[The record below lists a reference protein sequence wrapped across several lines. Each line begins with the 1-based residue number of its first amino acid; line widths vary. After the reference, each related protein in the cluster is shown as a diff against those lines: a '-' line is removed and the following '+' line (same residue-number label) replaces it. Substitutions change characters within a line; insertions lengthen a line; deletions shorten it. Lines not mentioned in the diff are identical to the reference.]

1 MSNDQMPNGQGA
13 PAAAP
18 RFYHASS
25 RLRRA
30 LPYFIRNGP
39 LAIASSSMP
48 GFVNYIII
56 FFFVPALFP
65 LLVERHGWRKGF
77 AYTAVTGVV
86 ALGTYAVV
94 RAAYAANAGGAVEQH
109 WIENIPFYLNP
120 LSLLRLEYTYG
131 LPLFAGYSIVM
142 VAFAAI
148 ILLNGVS
155 LLHRGERWHLG
166 IAALINVPL
175 FLLFCYSGETRNLS
189 LLFPGLIMC
198 AGAAVQRLIAL
209 PSAPSRPH
217 VHG

>member
-1 MSNDQMPNGQGA
+1 MSNDQSS
-13 PAAAP
+13 PAVPP
-18 RFYHASS
+18 RFYHPSS

-48 GFVNYIII
+48 GFVNYVII

-65 LLVERHGWRKGF
+65 LLVARHGWRKGF
-77 AYTAVTGVV
+77 VFTAVTGGA
-86 ALGTYAVV
+86 ALATYALV
-94 RAAYAANAGGAVEQH
+94 RAAYAQNAGGAVEQH

-120 LSLLRLEYTYG
+120 LSLLRAEYTYG

-142 VAFAAI
+142 LVFTAI
-148 ILLNGVS
+148 IVLNGFRF
-155 LLHRGERWHLG
+155 LGQAERWHLW
-166 IAALINVPL
+166 IAALINMPL

-189 LLFPGLIMC
+189 LLFPGLIVC
-198 AGAAVQRLIAL
+198 AAAAAQRVVSLSAV
-209 PSAPSRPH
+209 PSVRPD